1 VCCGAD
7 VALKPARQLGHE
19 GTSKFWRR
27 QQFQRFKGGHGM
39 SVLEITAL
47 VTAGALPRKI
57 EIKRVAPF
65 AKQIA
70 A

>member
-1 VCCGAD
+1 
-7 VALKPARQLGHE
+7 
-19 GTSKFWRR
+19 
-27 QQFQRFKGGHGM
+27 M